1 MKKIMAMMIGLGLM
15 LGTVSLFAADEKK
28 EEPKTEEEEG
38 QEGQEGRE
46 EGRSAEGLVGSL

>member
-28 EEPKTEEEEG
+28 EEPKTEKKKGKKGKKGEKKEAPPA
-38 QEGQEGRE
+38 R
-46 EGRSAEGLVGSL
+46 